1 MLNPEIQSS
10 LSTAKEY
17 EVIHRRIDEI
27 RQKIR
32 GKLDEALKLEASKQ
46 DVTPKMLEQ
55 ISVLTSELHEC
66 NRALQTAGF
75 TNTSMQSQAIL
86 PNKAVQT
93 NALLYKAERSDL

>member
-32 GKLDEALKLEASKQ
+32 GKLDEALKLEASK
-46 DVTPKMLEQ
+46 
-55 ISVLTSELHEC
+55 
-66 NRALQTAGF
+66 
-75 TNTSMQSQAIL
+75 
-86 PNKAVQT
+86 
-93 NALLYKAERSDL
+93 